1 MGKSILAM
9 MSAAAMVLFCS
20 GCDNGEEFQTPPSV
34 EGIVLSRDEIVLEKG
49 QKAVLEYVIQPDG
62 AVPEGEVVWSSDNET
77 CCTVSGGE
85 VLAVSNGTAS
95 IVVSLDGFSD
105 TCAVTVTP
113 VVVES
118 VMLSDSVIT
127 LMPGDTHQL
136 EAVVAPEDAEYVPEW
151 TTADNTVAG
160 ISDAGLVTAIAVG
173 ETVVTF
179 TAGDKSASC
188 RVTVEP
194 VEVEE
199 VVLSETKMTLRI
211 GESVELTVEV
221 LPEDAENRTVSWS
234 SSDAG
239 VAAVDNGVVTA
250 VGAGQAVVSAS
261 AGGVTAE
268 CHVTVNP
275 VEAESI
281 TLSVNE
287 RNLYVGETYV
297 LKAVI
302 LPENTTDKTVVWSVD
317 DPSVVSVD
325 NGVITALAEGDA
337 TVTASV
343 GTLSADCH
351 VTVEAKGE
359 IKSDWTVGELFDVS
373 GYGRGIVFE
382 ASTDHIKVVSIDQ
395 AFLSW
400 AVNPLYTSG
409 YTDYEAVDCTEGNA
423 ALAAAEAAHP
433 GNFPAY
439 EWCAEKGS
447 GWGLP
452 TRKECE
458 VLYRDVRSVVE
469 SVVIDSGGSAFP
481 DECWTC
487 IEDSVFGPS
496 YAYTWGLYD
505 VKLKTEETGVLAVLL
520 VQLQ

>member
-1 MGKSILAM
+1 MGKSILTM

-62 AVPEGEVVWSSDNET
+62 AVPEGEVVWSSDNEA

-105 TCAVTVTP
+105 TCVVTVTP
-113 VVVES
+113 VGVETVS
-118 VMLSDSVIT
+118 LSDSV
-127 LMPGDTHQL
+127 LVLKPEDTWQL

-151 TTADNTVAG
+151 TTADSTVAG
-160 ISDAGLVTAIAVG
+160 ISDAGLVTAFTVG

-179 TAGDKSASC
+179 TAGDKSSSC

-194 VEVEE
+194 VKVEE
-199 VVLSETKMTLRI
+199 VILSETQLTLKV
-211 GESVELTVEV
+211 GESAELTVEV
-221 LPEDAENRTVSWS
+221 LPEDAEDRTVSWS
-234 SSDAG
+234 SSDVS
-239 VAAVDNGVVTA
+239 VAAVDGGVVTA
-250 VGAGQAVVSAS
+250 VGIGHAVISAS
-261 AGGVTAE
+261 SGGITAE
-268 CHVTVNP
+268 CSVAVEA

-281 TLSVNE
+281 TLSANE
-287 RNLYVGETYV
+287 CSLSVGDTYV
-297 LKAVI
+297 LTAVVM
-302 LPENTTDKTVVWSVD
+302 PENTTDKTVIWSVD
-317 DPSVVSVD
+317 NPSVVSVD
-325 NGVITALAEGDA
+325 DGVITALSDGNA

-343 GTLSADCH
+343 GTVSADCY
-351 VTVEAKGE
+351 VTVEERGVVKP
-359 IKSDWTVGELFDVS
+359 DWTVGELFDVK
-373 GYGRGIVFE
+373 GYGKGIVFE

-395 AFLSW
+395 ALLSW

-439 EWCAEKGS
+439 EWCAEKGA

-469 SVVIDSGGSAFP
+469 SAVIDSGGSAFP

-505 VKLKTEETGVLAVLL
+505 VKLKTDEAGVLAVLL

>member
-118 VMLSDSVIT
+118 VILSDSVIT

-199 VVLSETKMTLRI
+199 VVLSR
-211 GESVELTVEV
+211 
-221 LPEDAENRTVSWS
+221 WS
-234 SSDAG
+234 D
-239 VAAVDNGVVTA
+239 
-250 VGAGQAVVSAS
+250 
-261 AGGVTAE
+261 GGMSRDCQSCGGRE
-268 CHVTVNP
+268 HNP
-275 VEAESI
+275 F
-281 TLSVNE
+281 
-287 RNLYVGETYV
+287 
-297 LKAVI
+297 
-302 LPENTTDKTVVWSVD
+302 
-317 DPSVVSVD
+317 
-325 NGVITALAEGDA
+325 
-337 TVTASV
+337 
-343 GTLSADCH
+343 C
-351 VTVEAKGE
+351 
-359 IKSDWTVGELFDVS
+359 
-373 GYGRGIVFE
+373 
-382 ASTDHIKVVSIDQ
+382 Q
-395 AFLSW
+395 
-400 AVNPLYTSG
+400 
-409 YTDYEAVDCTEGNA
+409 
-423 ALAAAEAAHP
+423 
-433 GNFPAY
+433 
-439 EWCAEKGS
+439 
-447 GWGLP
+447 
-452 TRKECE
+452 
-458 VLYRDVRSVVE
+458 
-469 SVVIDSGGSAFP
+469 
-481 DECWTC
+481 
-487 IEDSVFGPS
+487 
-496 YAYTWGLYD
+496 
-505 VKLKTEETGVLAVLL
+505 
-520 VQLQ
+520 